1 VLRFSSGSPAAPA
14 DIQTRIFTAAALAVD
29 TADYFS
35 TASFGIGV
43 PWYREMRVH
52 RPHMR
57 TFARELRAWGA
68 DLIHITTPGPIG
80 LAARM
85 LARRLDVPVI
95 GSYHTHLGEYTE
107 ALSGSR
113 RLSHV
118 VERYVRWLYKRC
130 DPLLVPSQ
138 ATRQMLMS
146 HGYRTD
152 RLKLWAC
159 GVDTACFN
167 PSRAVAAMREAWQV
181 DDRRPAVIYVGR
193 ISREKGLD
201 LIAPIQRQLDRDRVA
216 HQLVFVGDGPMR
228 AELGTACPGAVFL
241 GKVSHDKVAL
251 AMASADV
258 LLFPSATDSLGNVV
272 LEAQA
277 SGLPVI
283 VSDRGGPQE
292 HLISRATGEICVA
305 GDARDFAAK
314 LGSILRTPDRRRRM
328 GRAARQF
335 SLSRDWP
342 RSLQPL
348 HDAWRGAT
356 RTMRAR
362 AHLRAVTS
370 EGR

>member
-1 VLRFSSGSPAAPA
+1 MS
-14 DIQTRIFTAAALAVD
+14 TRT
-29 TADYFS
+29 
-35 TASFGIGV
+35 TASQ
-43 PWYREMRVH
+43 R
-52 RPHMR
+52 
-57 TFARELRAWGA
+57 LRAWRA

-85 LARRLDVPVI
+85 MARRLDLPVV
-95 GSYHTHLGEYTE
+95 GSYHTHFGECAE

-113 RLSHV
+113 RVGHV
-118 VERYVRWLYKRC
+118 LERYVRWMYKRC

-138 ATRQMLMS
+138 ATRQMLMGC
-146 HGYRTD
+146 GYRSD
-152 RLKLWAC
+152 RLRLWTR
-159 GVDTACFN
+159 GVDTTSFN

-193 ISREKGLD
+193 LSREKGLD
-201 LIAPIQRQLDRDRVA
+201 LVAPIQCLLDRDRVA

-228 AELGTACPGAVFL
+228 ARLSAACPGAVFV
-241 GKVSHDKVAL
+241 GNVSHDKVAL

-258 LLFPSATDSLGNVV
+258 FLFPSATDALGNVV

-292 HLISRATGEICVA
+292 HLLSQATGEICVA
-305 GDARDFAAK
+305 GDACDFAAK
-314 LGSILRTPDRRRRM
+314 LGRLLRAPDRRRRM

-335 SLSRDWP
+335 ALSRDWP

-348 HDAWRGAT
+348 YDAWLGAT
-356 RTMRAR
+356 RATRAR
-362 AHLRAVTS
+362 AHLTAVAS
-370 EGR
+370 AGR